1 MRYIRSSETVIS
13 EMAVSEMAN
22 ERISDETF
30 HRTFYHA
37 VHCGSQ
43 DPGIFPREQVC
54 CGDMLLLQA

>member
-43 DPGIFPREQVC
+43 EFFCGNKSVAAIC
-54 CGDMLLLQA
+54 CFFRHNP